1 MRFSKLVFGV
11 AGVWGLLIMM
21 PLFWLRDAIGRQ
33 YPPPV
38 THPDIYYGF
47 VCVTLAWQLAFLL
60 IATDPI
66 RYRLIMLAAMV
77 EKFSYVIAMTTLY
90 LNHDL
95 QIGQYAVAGPDF
107 ILGILFVVAFL
118 KTQ

>member
-1 MRFSKLVFGV
+1 M
-11 AGVWGLLIMM
+11 I
-21 PLFWLRDAIGRQ
+21 
-33 YPPPV
+33 
-38 THPDIYYGF
+38 
-47 VCVTLAWQLAFLL
+47 
-60 IATDPI
+60 
-66 RYRLIMLAAMV
+66 AAMV